1 MSGGYITVKTRRIVH
16 KVMLADILFLDRLGR
31 KVRIVTGG
39 DDITYYANMSEIIP
53 LLNDDFFGVLLWT
66 YVNFSRVVC
75 MSSGTIT
82 FDCGKTLMLAR
93 DSFAKAKLEFY
104 RYLKSHEMPRPD
116 TGETGRARKI

>member
-53 LLNDDFFGVLLWT
+53 LLLPK
-66 YVNFSRVVC
+66 
-75 MSSGTIT
+75 I
-82 FDCGKTLMLAR
+82 
-93 DSFAKAKLEFY
+93 
-104 RYLKSHEMPRPD
+104 
-116 TGETGRARKI
+116 GRASCRERV